1 MSSETS
7 IHSRS
12 ALKELFSLKDFFL
25 GKLNASNQ
33 KLILLTE
40 ELHELKSNLMPV
52 IIKGNG
58 LNKCIQQL
66 VKKLNASDNLFISL
80 HTTYL
85 NNSLK
90 PNVEY
95 SIYAI
100 IEEALLN
107 TTKHAHAK
115 SAHIKIEQSTSKIF
129 VQISDSGKG
138 FDVMQVLK
146 SGTAKGL
153 LELDRRCK
161 EIGSSVSILSE
172 PGNTCISFEIPLEY
186 V

>member
-1 MSSETS
+1 MSGETLTS
-7 IHSRS
+7 SGTV
-12 ALKELFSLKDFFL
+12 LNELFSLKDFIL
-25 GKLNASNQ
+25 GSINSSNQ
-33 KLILLTE
+33 KLVLLTE
-40 ELHELKSNLMPV
+40 ELNELKSNLMPV

-58 LNKCIQQL
+58 LNKCIRQL
-66 VKKLNASDNLFISL
+66 VKKLNVSNNLFISL
-80 HTTYL
+80 HTTYQ
-85 NNSLK
+85 NNSLEFY
-90 PNVEY
+90 VEY
-95 SIYAI
+95 TIYAI

-107 TTKHAHAK
+107 TIKHAHSK
-115 SAHIKIEQSTSKIF
+115 SAHITIEQSANKIY

-161 EIGSSVSILSE
+161 EIGSSASILSE